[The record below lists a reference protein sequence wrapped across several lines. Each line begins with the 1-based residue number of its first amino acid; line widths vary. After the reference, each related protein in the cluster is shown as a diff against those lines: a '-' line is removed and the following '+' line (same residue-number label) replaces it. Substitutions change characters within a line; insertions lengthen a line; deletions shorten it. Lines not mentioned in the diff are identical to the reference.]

1 MPAYPSYQHNPGSPI
16 SAMSP
21 GRAIRQEKKKKKH
34 PLERRNYIDF
44 AYDMKFYIENSE
56 NLQKFFQ
63 FTISGLKT

>member
-1 MPAYPSYQHNPGSPI
+1 MPAHTPPI
-16 SAMSP
+16 NIILEALVRP
-21 GRAIRQEKKKKKH
+21 IRQEKSKKH